1 MKKSY
6 IKIIFTMIFLLTV
19 FAAMGSIVQ
28 AASTEQYTVSIE
40 YNANACAIEVL
51 VDGTKINPTEVG
63 GQKYLVDKNHA
74 NFKIQITPNPGYSLS
89 PLINKDTQEQIAS
102 SEADGLTY
110 TPPLDK
116 DTNFQIIET
125 PKLYTIKELGVDG
138 KNHTLVFENGIIQYY
153 YASTDAVILP
163 KPTLEGYDFKGWL
176 IKDDA
181 GNSFPCGTIDGDIVF
196 STNNYPE
203 VGDVFY
209 AQPIWA
215 GKPQT
220 VTRYDYEYDPTGET
234 NIPVNYGNQG
244 VTNTTSWFEP
254 NGTENVSGLYGN
266 ATDAELNKNGTVKAT
281 FDKDGYKKYIGYYD
295 FTDYANNSD
304 YYTTLARVKTDIDA
318 NKVYRYYVPITYK
331 IVCENVDDTT
341 PYDGLVYVYNKS
353 TSLVDLKPERTGYNF
368 AGWKVYIQKGGV
380 KTDVT
385 ASIGNLGLS
394 AIPNLTLNARELCL
408 ADGNENNEIIL
419 EATWAPKTYT
429 VSYDWN
435 GADEDKITF
444 TGLTQYVYDTD
455 LVILDPDRPGY
466 TFKGWELT
474 SGETT
479 STLDSLEGK
488 ITLLA
493 KAYTDDI
500 TLKAIWQA
508 NEYTV
513 TFDENLAQT
522 PGTESIKVTFDSLP
536 NLEDLVLP
544 VREGHMFLGFTLT
557 KDGTDLIIDGEGS
570 FLRSVWDIPAD
581 TTLYAKWG
589 VISYNVTVNVTDAKV
604 WLNDVEY
611 TGEPIS
617 IPYGTKVA
625 VRVECNDGYKVTNWE
640 GSAVTHE
647 KNFTTDFTMGAG
659 DTTLD
664 IAVLPVISA
673 PSFTVDYINELFLL
687 QNAQNGSY
695 RIKCG
700 AEALQIRVN
709 GSDLYVN
716 DKKVTQ
722 IAIPNSFFGNT
733 AEITM
738 YGDGITWADSDPI
751 ELALAKR
758 PEAPV
763 LNDHI
768 SGYVQDGYS
777 ITVNINLGAGY
788 TYEYEFALYYNND
801 GTGMVLGW
809 MTPDGEILIENA
821 NGAVTFHDVY
831 PGTQYYVYIRVKAT
845 NEAPHGE
852 LQILDVKTPYDS
864 YFNQIIDDLNR
875 LKDGGEMVDALIEAA
890 KAEINALEK
899 YTSTF
904 YNSLNGIYNR
914 TVDALPF
921 AKEQDAKIAE
931 LRKLR
936 DELVATGEFDDSG
949 KLTLN
954 TICES
959 GVAQIKNAETKD
971 EIGTAYNAACA
982 EMKLVKI
989 KYLTY
994 DAMNL
999 TSFAGLSQGTKLFLS
1014 RITDITAITNS
1025 VDSAIKVGKV
1035 SVAAGNSMT
1044 LAEAADILSALDV
1057 MAGYDMRLSNGTT
1070 VLTSF
1075 DGSFELR
1082 LLLPEDL
1089 RNATGL
1095 QVAYYDEKTGV
1106 LEVLSTARDGNY
1118 LVFTANEICDF
1129 VILGDP
1135 TMNLTGF
1142 ILSLGLILLCQLIAI
1157 VILLVRR
1164 SKSAKEARRYSLA
1177 LPMIL
1182 AIRFMPDNALT
1193 VVLVLGGLVVLC
1205 QIILMYLLLS
1215 SNMIYRRKR
1224 KKTSRETVKAEPD
1237 EEESLPAMAETEN
1250 ADDIPEDPYAE
1261 ETYEDIEDGNA
1272 QDDLVSYAAVDA
1284 IFDESE
1290 SSEPEEELVDDY
1302 GSDDYE
1308 ADENAYAE
1316 DDPYGFIEPAAN
1328 PRYSLPEDEELAE
1341 DEDVG
1346 SEEPAEAAEWAYDDE
1361 ANVSEYD
1368 PVVEELSEADAQ
1380 EADNADWQGEE
1391 AVASVEWAYDDG
1403 NADLDEDADVAAW
1416 AEDADAESLSESDP
1430 FDADNTASNETTDE
1444 TESDETDSDKEEA
1457 DDEPEFY
1464 IEPDARGDEAP
1475 APEYPDDE
1483 DEESKKYDGYEE

>member
-1 MKKSY
+1 M
-6 IKIIFTMIFLLTV
+6 IKQLYQKLGLVVVVLLLTLT
-19 FAAMGSIVQ
+19 AAFGMATMTQ
-28 AASTEQYTVSIE
+28 AEPTDSYSLTIE
-40 YNANACAIEVL
+40 FGTGCKKVELTIAGQATQEMESGVAVAIPKTNANITIQVYPANGYEVEAMTGNTGTYL
-51 VDGTKINPTEVG
+51 LDENNVYKATFTADDRVTLTCRPKTYQITYLAAAEGSHKQPTGGSFPTTYTFGNETKISLPVLDGFKFQGWILLSSKDADVTT
-63 GQKYLVDKNHA
+63 GQM
-74 NFKIQITPNPGYSLS
+74 LS
-89 PLINKDTQEQIAS
+89 PLANEDFVTLNSNSIPNTDT
-102 SEADGLTY
+102 
-110 TPPLDK
+110 
-116 DTNFQIIET
+116 DT
-125 PKLYTIKELGVDG
+125 LYLMPDWEP
-138 KNHTLVFENGIIQYY
+138 
-153 YASTDAVILP
+153 IL
-163 KPTLEGYDFKGWL
+163 Y
-176 IKDDA
+176 
-181 GNSFPCGTIDGDIVF
+181 S
-196 STNNYPE
+196 
-203 VGDVFY
+203 
-209 AQPIWA
+209 
-215 GKPQT
+215 
-220 VTRYDYEYDPTGET
+220 VTRYDCIYDPDKPDH
-234 NIPVNYGNQG
+234 IGN
-244 VTNTTSWFEP
+244 VLP
-254 NGTENVSGLYGN
+254 NGKVELSELYPMQSEITGDMGGAKQYPGFYYVS
-266 ATDAELNKNGTVKAT
+266 DPK
-281 FDKDGYKKYIGYYD
+281 
-295 FTDYANNSD
+295 
-304 YYTTLARVKTDIDA
+304 YYTETIVTVRNEE
-318 NKVYRYYVPITYK
+318 NKDQVNIVYRLYLPIEYELDFKSGYEDEIAFSEGATVPEFHKFDERT
-331 IVCENVDDTT
+331 
-341 PYDGLVYVYNKS
+341 
-353 TSLVDLKPERTGYNF
+353 DLPIPIRTGYNF
-368 AGWKVYIQKGGV
+368 VGWTVTVVKNGVESTFMNTTGQIAIMDDKYAGDKDTKIVLTANWKAQEFTVYIDANKGTSDDET
-380 KTDVT
+380 TDT
-385 ASIGNLGLS
+385 YIFDKPKSI
-394 AIPNLTLNARELCL
+394 P
-408 ADGNENNEIIL
+408 
-419 EATWAPKTYT
+419 
-429 VSYDWN
+429 
-435 GADEDKITF
+435 
-444 TGLTQYVYDTD
+444 
-455 LVILDPDRPGY
+455 DPVRDGY
-466 TFKGWELT
+466 TFIGWLINSGTELQTGELPAFTYT
-474 SGETT
+474 S
-479 STLDSLEGK
+479 
-488 ITLLA
+488 
-493 KAYTDDI
+493 DI
-500 TLKAIWQA
+500 TMVAQWQA

-536 NLEDLVLP
+536 NLEYLVLP

-921 AKEQDAKIAE
+921 VKEQDAKIAE

-1316 DDPYGFIEPAAN
+1316 DDHYGFIEPAAN

-1368 PVVEELSEADAQ
+1368 PVVEELPEADAQ